1 MNHLK
6 YAKFYRKILRNM
18 EIRKENVSFKPITGT
33 VPIYRWKL
41 KRIIKYPQLSLFMI
55 YLQAYSNKVK
65 KKIKSKM

>member
-1 MNHLK
+1 
-6 YAKFYRKILRNM
+6 M

-41 KRIIKYPQLSLFMI
+41 KRIIKYSHLSLFMI

>member
-1 MNHLK
+1 
-6 YAKFYRKILRNM
+6 M

-41 KRIIKYPQLSLFMI
+41 KRIIKYPHLSLFMI